1 MLHCSESTRGG
12 GDISALSGQ
21 WVTWGALLGGPSS
34 YVHAQD
40 HHDHHDH
47 LLGGP
52 SSYVRAQDHHDLIYD
67 HDSLANKIQNVRI
80 TLQNSE

>member
-12 GDISALSGQ
+12 GDISSLSGQ

-47 LLGGP
+47 LLGGN
-52 SSYVRAQDHHDLIYD
+52 SSYVRAQDHQDLPHD
-67 HDSLANKIQNVRI
+67 HDEFSHCTAKFRI
-80 TLQNSE
+80 ATRDK